1 MNYSVLL
8 FNVNQKSKLRYLPK
22 YFEDQG
28 VKSVSLTVRQKY
40 TYVECVLLN
49 IQGRPSEPP

>member
-49 IQGRPSEPP
+49 IQGRPSGPP